1 MAINPWH
8 FWMPA
13 GMWWMVAII
22 ALIVFSIF
30 AVFIWRES
38 ARDEREAQHIQ
49 QAGRIGFLIGNG
61 VLVLGILYQAHTGM
75 IDWWLLVALT
85 AMIFGKWISS
95 WYSQHYL

>member
-1 MAINPWH
+1 M
-8 FWMPA
+8 
-13 GMWWMVAII
+13 GMWWMIAII

-38 ARDEREAQHIQ
+38 ARDEREAQHAH

-61 VLVLGILYQAHTGM
+61 VLVLGILYQAHIGM

-85 AMIFGKWISS
+85 AMIFGKWISA
-95 WYSQHYL
+95 WYSQYYL